1 MVNEP
6 LVGIPEYALV
16 LVFVRFV
23 GLVPQNIVAVK
34 VNVSPWSVAGNV
46 KLRTWL
52 LSGGFCEL
60 VGLTVRT
67 TVLTVKPLT
76 PEPSDPLMTTCTK
89 SVSLFGLNIPN
100 FHV

>member
-34 VNVSPWSVAGNV
+34 VNVSPWSVAGNA
-46 KLRTWL
+46 
-52 LSGGFCEL
+52 
-60 VGLTVRT
+60 
-67 TVLTVKPLT
+67 
-76 PEPSDPLMTTCTK
+76 
-89 SVSLFGLNIPN
+89 
-100 FHV
+100 